1 MRSIVTL
8 AAVFFAHTVVVGQ
21 VLEPVLTTVQTQSGP
36 VRGSGTDVM
45 AFKGIP
51 YAAAPT
57 GDLRWRP
64 PAAAEPW
71 TDVRVATQFGPRCPG
86 TPPARLRCCYGLAR
100 KRRLSVAQRLD
111 AWRSPAAT
119 GSP

>member
-21 VLEPVLTTVQTQSGP
+21 VLEPVPTTVQTQAGP

-51 YAAAPT
+51 YAAAPI

-86 TPPARLRCCYGLAR
+86 TPPARLGACVWLGL
-100 KRRLSVAQRLD
+100 
-111 AWRSPAAT
+111 
-119 GSP
+119 